1 MTLADLLNNVE
12 VQGDRVCIDLLDG
25 RETVIDHIEEL
36 YAVTSV
42 PEKYEDYEIKYIYP
56 GANNSICVEAQEP
69 EGH

>member
-42 PEKYEDYEIKYIYP
+42 PEKYVGSSIPRYEPSRK
-56 GANNSICVEAQEP
+56 V
-69 EGH
+69 